1 MNKRFLIALAGA
13 VVFGLLSI
21 FLAQKYLEG
30 QAKKIR
36 DAEQTEVV
44 MATTEIPLGTEI
56 NGQQIQIVRYPKNL
70 LPPGAMI
77 RAQEVQGRVA
87 MVNIPLK
94 TVILN
99 EQLASPGSA
108 PGMSGVTA
116 PGLRSVSVRVDEASS
131 VAGFVVPGAYVD
143 VIAIMQPQL
152 EGARPVSKVI
162 LQKVK
167 VLAGGQ
173 RMETKSDGKP
183 AQYNTVTLEVT
194 PAQAEKLKLA
204 ESEGRLQ
211 LSIRNTT
218 DQLVEKTPGATRR
231 DVLAD
236 IALEQRALEGTR
248 NYSGAAKPGATPPPF
263 SFNIN
268 YPQGQQQQQQQP
280 QQIPVKKVG
289 PIGPTIEL
297 IQGSKRERI
306 EMMP

>member
-13 VVFGLLSI
+13 IVFGLLSI

-30 QAKKIR
+30 RAKQIR
-36 DAEQTEVV
+36 DAEETEVV
-44 MATTEIPLGTEI
+44 IATADIPLGTQI
-56 NGQQIQIVRYPKNL
+56 NNQQIQTVRYPIRL
-70 LPPGAMI
+70 LPAGAMVK
-77 RAQEVQGRVA
+77 AQEVQGRVT
-87 MVNIPLK
+87 MVNVPAK

-99 EQLASPGSA
+99 EQLAGIGSA
-108 PGMSGVTA
+108 PGMSGITA

-131 VAGFVVPGAYVD
+131 VAGFVMPGAYVD
-143 VIAIMQPQL
+143 VIAIMQPQA

-173 RMETKSDGKP
+173 QMQTKTDGK
-183 AQYNTVTLEVT
+183 AALVNTVTLEVT
-194 PAQAEKLKLA
+194 PPQAEKLKLA

-211 LSIRNTT
+211 LSIRNAT

-248 NYSGAAKPGATPPPF
+248 NYGGGAKPGATPPPF
-263 SFNIN
+263 NFNIN
-268 YPQGQQQQQQQP
+268 YPQGQQQQQQQM
-280 QQIPVKKVG
+280 PVKRV
-289 PIGPTIEL
+289 PLGPTIEL